1 MLKYLVAITLVACS
15 TNTPDKK
22 ETETTTQPSEPT
34 EQPNPIPVP
43 LPSPTP
49 SIPGGGV
56 AEVQQFMIFHNLKRC
71 WHDAPRVKWSNELA
85 AKAKVDAETCELVT
99 VNPYDSIAYGK
110 DLGIVK
116 AQDNWYM
123 QFLQYPYGKDEYT
136 KSTKDF
142 AHIVW
147 QSTQLIGCA
156 KVQCASQ
163 SVIYCKY
170 EPQAIGS
177 AKDQVKFL
185 KSDFMKCNGTN

>member
-1 MLKYLVAITLVACS
+1 MLKPILITSLLLGCGLQPS
-15 TNTPDKK
+15 KK
-22 ETETTTQPSEPT
+22 ESAPPTPMPTETGKPPSEPT
-34 EQPNPIPVP
+34 P
-43 LPSPTP
+43 LPNV
-49 SIPGGGV
+49 PGGNI

-71 WHDAPRVKWSNELA
+71 WHDAPRVKWSTDLA
-85 AKAKVDAETCELVT
+85 KQAKEAAETCELVT

-123 QFLQYPYGKDEYT
+123 QFLSYPYGKDEYT
-136 KSTKDF
+136 KSTRDF

-147 QSTQLIGCA
+147 QTTTHIGCA
-156 KVQCASQ
+156 KVECGSQ

-177 AKDQVKFL
+177 AKGQVKFL
-185 KSDFMKCNGTN
+185 KADFMKCNGTN